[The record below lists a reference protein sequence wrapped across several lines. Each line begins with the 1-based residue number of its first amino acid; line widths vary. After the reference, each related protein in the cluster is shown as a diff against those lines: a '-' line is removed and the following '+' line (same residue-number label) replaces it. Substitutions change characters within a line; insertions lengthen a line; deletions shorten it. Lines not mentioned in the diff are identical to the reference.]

1 MQKHRIR
8 NGIQIK
14 KLYLLNKLH
23 LMKKIFL
30 AFLLICT
37 NYLVNAQDQTLD
49 KKYRPVVTSF
59 IKVVKSGNIEK
70 LSSKIKYP
78 LNRTYPIPPIKN
90 KQEFVKRYKEVF
102 DDNLTKKIINSK
114 VETDWDA
121 VGWRGIMLLNG
132 ELWLDTDGKLI
143 AVNHQSRLEAK
154 EQARLINVD
163 KNSLHSSIS
172 NFAQP
177 VLVFETAQ
185 YRIRIDDLGNNNY
198 RYASWPIKSKMS
210 DKPKLILTN
219 GKFTPDG
226 SGGNHNYQFK
236 SGDNLYTCFIIVIG
250 EKDAPPAQ
258 LVISKAGK
266 EILSQPAKKI
276 NL

>member
-1 MQKHRIR
+1 
-8 NGIQIK
+8 
-14 KLYLLNKLH
+14 
-23 LMKKIFL
+23 MKKIVL
-30 AFLLICT
+30 AVLLISMI
-37 NYLVNAQDQTLD
+37 NFAYAQDPMLD
-49 KKYRPVVTSF
+49 KKYRPVVTGF
-59 IKVVKSGNIEK
+59 INAVKVGNIEK
-70 LSSKIKYP
+70 LSSKIRYP

-114 VETDWDA
+114 LETDWDA

-132 ELWLDTDGKLI
+132 ELWLNYDGKLL

-154 EQARLINVD
+154 EQARLINAE
-163 KNSLHSSIS
+163 KSSLHPSIS
-172 NFAQP
+172 NFIQP

-185 YRIRIDDLGNNNY
+185 YRIRIDDLGNYNY

-210 DKPKLILTN
+210 DKPKLVLSN
-219 GKFTPDG
+219 GKLTPDG

-236 SGDNLYTCFIIVIG
+236 SGDFLYTCFINVMG
-250 EKDAPPAQ
+250 EGSTSPAQ

-276 NL
+276 AP

>member
-8 NGIQIK
+8 SGIQIK

-23 LMKKIFL
+23 LMKKILL
-30 AFLLICT
+30 AVLLISMI
-37 NYLVNAQDQTLD
+37 NFAFAQDQTLD

-163 KNSLHSSIS
+163 KSSLHPSIS

-198 RYASWPIKSKMS
+198 RYAAWPIKSKMS
-210 DKPKLILTN
+210 DKPKLVLTN

-236 SGDNLYTCFIIVIG
+236 SGDNLYTCFITVMG
-250 EKDAPPAQ
+250 EKGVPPAQ

>member
-1 MQKHRIR
+1 
-8 NGIQIK
+8 
-14 KLYLLNKLH
+14 
-23 LMKKIFL
+23 MKKPFL
-30 AFLLICT
+30 AFLLIGMISLA
-37 NYLVNAQDQTLD
+37 YAQDQTLD
-49 KKYRPVVTSF
+49 KKYRPVVTNF
-59 IKVVKSGNIEK
+59 VNAVKSGNIDK

-102 DDNLTKKIINSK
+102 DDNLTKKIINAK
-114 VETDWDA
+114 VATDWKD

-154 EQARLINVD
+154 EQARLINID
-163 KNSLHSSIS
+163 KSGLHPSIS

-198 RYASWPIKSKMS
+198 RYAAWPVKSKMS

-219 GKFTPDG
+219 GKFKPDG

-236 SGDNLYTCFIIVIG
+236 SGDYLYTCFIIVIG